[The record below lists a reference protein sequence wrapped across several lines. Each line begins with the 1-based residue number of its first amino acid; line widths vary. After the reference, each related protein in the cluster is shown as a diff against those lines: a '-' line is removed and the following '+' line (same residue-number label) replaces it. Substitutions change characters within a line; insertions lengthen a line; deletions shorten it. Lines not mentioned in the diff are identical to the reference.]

1 MKAVYLHV
9 PFCDSI
15 CAYCDFCRIVTNE
28 DTKRKWMA
36 QIIEEI
42 KQKNIH
48 EADTLYFGGGTPSS
62 LTCEQFEK
70 IASLFNVNKEFTVEC
85 NPESLDLE
93 KIQLYKKLGVNRI
106 SLGVQTFNDRL
117 LEVIN
122 RKHRKEDI
130 FQVIQLLKENGI
142 DNISIDLMYAL
153 PEQSLED
160 IKKDLEIFLDLDTKH
175 LSIYSLQIEE
185 NSIFGR
191 QNLKPVDEDIEA
203 DMYELICRTMEKAG
217 YLHYE
222 ISSFCKPGYHS
233 KHNLAYWQD
242 EDFIGLGCGASG
254 KENNVRYDNTRSLKT
269 YIESGANPYIY
280 EETQKDKAFNAIMM
294 ALRTTFGLDIQKW
307 NQRYDQDFIK
317 KYQSILEKYHDV
329 LKMENGILYP
339 SREAMEI
346 LNTIL
351 VDFLLID

>member
-15 CAYCDFCRIVTNE
+15 CAYCDFCRIITNE

-62 LTCEQFEK
+62 LTCDQFEK
-70 IASLFNVNKEFTVEC
+70 IASLFNVSKEFTVEC
-85 NPESLDLE
+85 NPESLDLK

-106 SLGVQTFNDRL
+106 SLGVQTFNDHL
-117 LEVIN
+117 LQVIN

-153 PEQSLED
+153 PEQSLKD
-160 IKKDLEIFLDLDTKH
+160 VKKDLEIFLDLDIKH

-185 NSIFGR
+185 NSVFGR
-191 QNLKPVDEDIEA
+191 QNLKPVDEDVEA

-294 ALRTTFGLDIQKW
+294 ALRTTLGLDIQKW

>member
-1 MKAVYLHV
+1 MKAIYLHV

-15 CAYCDFCRIVTNE
+15 CAYCDFCRIITNE

-48 EADTLYFGGGTPSS
+48 EVDTLYFGGGTPSS
-62 LTCEQFEK
+62 LTCDQFKK
-70 IASLFNVNKEFTVEC
+70 IASLFNVSKEFTVEC

-117 LEVIN
+117 LKVIN

-142 DNISIDLMYAL
+142 NNISIDLMYAL
-153 PEQSLED
+153 PEQSLKD
-160 IKKDLEIFLDLDTKH
+160 VKKDLEIFLDLDIKH

-307 NQRYDQDFIK
+307 NQRYDQDFLK
-317 KYQSILEKYHDV
+317 KYQSILDKYHDV
-329 LKMENGILYP
+329 LKLENGILYP
-339 SREAMEI
+339 SREAMKI

>member
-15 CAYCDFCRIVTNE
+15 CAYCDFCRIITNE

-153 PEQSLED
+153 PEQSLKD
-160 IKKDLEIFLDLDTKH
+160 VKKDLEIFLDLDIKH

-233 KHNLAYWQD
+233 RHNLAYWQD

-317 KYQSILEKYHDV
+317 KYQNILDKYHDV
-329 LKMENGILYP
+329 LKLENGILYP

>member
-15 CAYCDFCRIVTNE
+15 CAYCDFCRIITNE
-28 DTKRKWMA
+28 DTKRKWMT
-36 QIIEEI
+36 QIIKEI
-42 KQKNIH
+42 KQKNIY
-48 EADTLYFGGGTPSS
+48 EVDTLYFGGGTPSS
-62 LTCEQFEK
+62 LACDQFEK
-70 IASLFNVNKEFTVEC
+70 IASSFNVRKEFTVEC

-117 LEVIN
+117 LEIIN

-130 FQVIQLLKENGI
+130 FQVIRLLKENGI
-142 DNISIDLMYAL
+142 NNISIDLMYAL

-160 IKKDLEIFLDLDTKH
+160 IKKDLEIFLDLDIKH

-317 KYQSILEKYHDV
+317 KYQSILDKYHDV
-329 LKMENGILYP
+329 LKLENGILYP

>member
-1 MKAVYLHV
+1 MKYVYLHV
-9 PFCDSI
+9 PFCDSV

-28 DTKRKWMA
+28 DIKRKWMA
-36 QIIEEI
+36 QIIKEI
-42 KQKNIH
+42 KQKDIY
-48 EADTLYFGGGTPSS
+48 EVDTLYFGGGTPSS
-62 LTCEQFEK
+62 LTCEQFKK
-70 IASLFNVNKEFTVEC
+70 IASLFHVKKEFTVEC
-85 NPESLDLE
+85 NPESLTLE

-106 SLGVQTFNDRL
+106 SLGVQTFNDQL
-117 LEVIN
+117 LETIN

-130 FQVIQLLKENGI
+130 FYVIRLLKENGI

-153 PEQSLED
+153 PKQSLD
-160 IKKDLEIFLDLDTKH
+160 DVKKDLELFLDLDIKH

-191 QNLKPVDEDIEA
+191 QNLRPIDEDLEA

-242 EDFIGLGCGASG
+242 EDFIGVGCGASG
-254 KENNVRYDNTRSLKT
+254 KENNIRYDNTRSLKT
-269 YIESGANPYIY
+269 YIELGANPDIC

-294 ALRTTFGLDIQKW
+294 ALRTTFGLDVQKW
-307 NQRYDQDFIK
+307 NQRYGQDFVK
-317 KYQSILEKYHDV
+317 KYQSILDKYHDV
-329 LKMENGILYP
+329 LRLENGILYP
-339 SREAMEI
+339 NRKAMEI

>member
-153 PEQSLED
+153 PEQSLKD
-160 IKKDLEIFLDLDTKH
+160 VKKDLEIFLDLDIKH

-280 EETQKDKAFNAIMM
+280 EETQNDKAFNAIMM

-317 KYQSILEKYHDV
+317 RYQSILDKYHGV
-329 LKMENGILYP
+329 LKLENGILYP

>member
-1 MKAVYLHV
+1 MV
-9 PFCDSI
+9 
-15 CAYCDFCRIVTNE
+15 R
-28 DTKRKWMA
+28 
-36 QIIEEI
+36 
-42 KQKNIH
+42 
-48 EADTLYFGGGTPSS
+48 SS
-62 LTCEQFEK
+62 
-70 IASLFNVNKEFTVEC
+70 
-85 NPESLDLE
+85 
-93 KIQLYKKLGVNRI
+93 
-106 SLGVQTFNDRL
+106 
-117 LEVIN
+117 
-122 RKHRKEDI
+122 
-130 FQVIQLLKENGI
+130 
-142 DNISIDLMYAL
+142 
-153 PEQSLED
+153 
-160 IKKDLEIFLDLDTKH
+160 KD
-175 LSIYSLQIEE
+175 
-185 NSIFGR
+185 G
-191 QNLKPVDEDIEA
+191 
-203 DMYELICRTMEKAG
+203 YELICRTMEKAG

-317 KYQSILEKYHDV
+317 KYQSILDKYHDV
-329 LKMENGILYP
+329 LKLENGILYP